1 MFHVREPVKAEVLQL
16 CSHAKACV
24 SVSLVEE
31 RCGTKCAQGN
41 KSLQSKRVFFFYS
54 WAIKQTRRQRVD
66 GLQMTQ

>member
-41 KSLQSKRVFFFYS
+41 KSLQSKRVFFFTVGLS
-54 WAIKQTRRQRVD
+54 NRQEGRELTVCK
-66 GLQMTQ
+66 